1 VRDIPPFAAPLDAA
15 GSARD
20 WWRQYR
26 PLIVETGPL
35 GPIDRSQRADQGVR
49 PDPSFNGFRL
59 FQIDGGVI
67 EKGRYVTLEQLRANG
82 FVMPFER

>member
-1 VRDIPPFAAPLDAA
+1 M
-15 GSARD
+15 
-20 WWRQYR
+20 
-26 PLIVETGPL
+26 IVETGPL

-67 EKGRYVTLEQLRANG
+67 EKGRYVTLGQLRANG